1 MQKSQV
7 TVHDKRFELFI
18 AQKEI
23 FKQVEF
29 LGDVISN
36 DYKDKKPLFLGV
48 LNGAFMFASDLMKA
62 VEIPAEISFI
72 KVASYQ
78 GMESQGQIKEL
89 LGLNVEVKDRHVL
102 VVEDIVDSGLTME
115 GIINN
120 LKEKGAASIE
130 VVSLLVKP
138 ECLKRDIH
146 VKYTGFEIPEKFVV
160 GYGLDYDGLGRN
172 LKDIYQLKQD

>member
-1 MQKSQV
+1 MEIKPISI
-7 TVHDKRFELFI
+7 HDKDFQIFI
-18 AQKEI
+18 SEEEILKKVQSLGQRLAQDYAKE
-23 FKQVEF
+23 
-29 LGDVISN
+29 N
-36 DYKDKKPLFLGV
+36 PLFLGV

-62 VEIPAEISFI
+62 VKIPSEISFI

-78 GMESQGQIKEL
+78 GMESQGKAKEL

-102 VVEDIVDSGLTME
+102 VIEDIVDTGVTMA
-115 GIINN
+115 GIIEN
-120 LKEKGAASIE
+120 LRNKGAASIE

-138 ECLKRDIH
+138 ECLKKEVK